1 MLTNK
6 IVKWGLPGFNL
17 NQIIKASSGSSGGLP
32 VRRINFYPGSEFAR
46 YSKHL
51 PTAKNA
57 LAGANLPSSAAEPLA
72 FLTDKLKEIPVS
84 VILNDAAKAQ
94 NVLFYVRFSGK
105 NETFAVI
112 DPALAEIAGA
122 KAVLPE
128 TVIFSS
134 EKQDEQVLGALVW
147 YVRQRAAGHN
157 GEIQKQ
163 LLQTAL
169 DSPVVPDLVLG
180 DSKPLGAFLKCKEL
194 KLFLQAIGCQTLE
207 SYLLAKSGQ
216 VDEIVAVMLDCMNN
230 RSEDLIKSRLREL
243 ARIEKNVMFPL
254 NVSLQIE
261 MELTTL
267 AKKGVTPQVKKRSL
281 EQLIKKML
289 NDNEGLLGC
298 VQSVYE
304 QQVKML
310 NTQAEH
316 TLRESPVAKKLMGLM
331 SELGRQLPKNVSI
344 QVFSGRLDD
353 LKKLVTLSPGSDRQT
368 VEKVYQEVVARGHL
382 TAQEAEEIRQA
393 WQSLPQS
400 VAETD
405 VTTLYQI
412 FRKVLGYGAELH
424 LVEKTAT
431 LESETVSDLI

>member
-1 MLTNK
+1 
-6 IVKWGLPGFNL
+6 
-17 NQIIKASSGSSGGLP
+17 
-32 VRRINFYPGSEFAR
+32 
-46 YSKHL
+46 
-51 PTAKNA
+51 
-57 LAGANLPSSAAEPLA
+57 
-72 FLTDKLKEIPVS
+72 
-84 VILNDAAKAQ
+84 
-94 NVLFYVRFSGK
+94 
-105 NETFAVI
+105 
-112 DPALAEIAGA
+112 
-122 KAVLPE
+122 
-128 TVIFSS
+128 
-134 EKQDEQVLGALVW
+134 
-147 YVRQRAAGHN
+147 
-157 GEIQKQ
+157 
-163 LLQTAL
+163 
-169 DSPVVPDLVLG
+169 
-180 DSKPLGAFLKCKEL
+180 
-194 KLFLQAIGCQTLE
+194 
-207 SYLLAKSGQ
+207 LAKSGQ